1 MLNIS
6 TLCSVDDIIFID
18 NEIKASY
25 QSFPLRL
32 LNINSQYLCL
42 SIFNINS

>member
-1 MLNIS
+1 MFNIS
-6 TLCSVDDIIFID
+6 TLCSVDDIIFIE

-25 QSFPLRL
+25 QSFPLRF
-32 LNINSQYLCL
+32 LNINSQHIYL